1 VSRSNEHQSGQ
12 YPSVDLTALIYDGIN
27 ESPPWQSLV
36 NQVRRQLGAKGVFVT
51 LHHSPRLMGDVHVSA
66 VAPGDTVD
74 WVEVERV
81 CRAYLAGEAT
91 LYSAQQ
97 AGSEGSLIA
106 SSDFLGPEGL
116 AYIRS
121 LGIKGTFRARFSD
134 PAGVMSCWVD
144 IVLGTGNTS
153 ARFERQAKE
162 LLEQVLPHLER
173 ALGLYV
179 QLQQCM
185 LERSI
190 FENSLD
196 HMHLG
201 CILLDDEA
209 RIISLNRAAL
219 RVIEGY
225 DRVRITDR
233 LVFTDPLTQSELK
246 HALEC
251 ALQARRQAACLE
263 SDSGKSLLSVS
274 SPGQGFLGVLVAP
287 TVLEPTFQG
296 RRVPSVIVYI
306 AEFGGL
312 WVGEMSDADK
322 ACAAI
327 SQLFGLTPQEGRLA
341 MQLAAG
347 CSLADAAERLQVAV
361 SAARNYS
368 KNIYAK
374 LGIRGQSDLI
384 RLVFRSFPL
393 LQ

>member
-1 VSRSNEHQSGQ
+1 MSGTAVGG
-12 YPSVDLTALIYDGIN
+12 SDRLLDLTALIYEGIN

-36 NQVRRQLGAKGVFVT
+36 DRVRQLLEAKAVFIT
-51 LHHSPRLMGDVHVSA
+51 LHHSPTLMGDVHVSA
-66 VAPGDTVD
+66 VAPDDRVD
-74 WVEVERV
+74 WLEVERV
-81 CRAYLAGEAT
+81 CRTYLDGEQT
-91 LYSAQQ
+91 LYSEQQ
-97 AGSEGSLIA
+97 IKGAGLRSEST
-106 SSDFLGPEGL
+106 FLGDEGL
-116 AYIRS
+116 AYVRS
-121 LGIKGTFRARFSD
+121 LGIQGAFRAGFSD
-134 PAGVMSCWVD
+134 PDGVMSCWLDVVKGVD
-144 IVLGTGNTS
+144 NSS
-153 ARFERQAKE
+153 ARFEQQTAE
-162 LLEQVLPHLER
+162 LFDHLLPHLTR

-190 FENSLD
+190 FESSLD

-201 CILLDDEA
+201 CVLLDDEA
-209 RIISLNRAAL
+209 RIISLNRAAAE
-219 RVIEGY
+219 IIDGY
-225 DRVRITDR
+225 DAVRISDR
-233 LVFTDPLTQSELK
+233 LLFREAAAQSELMRAVER
-246 HALEC
+246 ALLARARC
-251 ALQARRQAACLE
+251 LPQA
-263 SDSGKSLLSVS
+263 SGSGKSLLNLN

-347 CSLADAAERLQVAV
+347 CSLADAAEKLQVAV

-374 LGIRGQSDLI
+374 LGIRGQGDLI

>member
-1 VSRSNEHQSGQ
+1 MSGSNGHQPVSR
-12 YPSVDLTALIYDGIN
+12 PLVDLTALIYDGIN
-27 ESPPWQSLV
+27 ESPPWHSLV
-36 NQVRRQLGAKGVFVT
+36 DQVRRQLDAKGVFVT
-51 LHHSPRLMGDVHVSA
+51 LHHSPKLMGDVHVSA
-66 VAPGDTVD
+66 LAPDDTVD

-81 CRAYLAGEAT
+81 CRAYLDGEAT

-97 AGSEGSLIA
+97 AESGGSLIA
-106 SSDFLGPEGL
+106 ASDFLGPEGL

-121 LGIKGTFRARFSD
+121 LGIQGTFRARFSD

-144 IVLGTGNTS
+144 IVMGAGNTN
-153 ARFERQAKE
+153 AGFQRQAAA
-162 LLEQVLPHLER
+162 LLEQILPHLSR

-185 LERSI
+185 RERSI
-190 FENSLD
+190 FESSLD
-196 HMHLG
+196 YMHLG
-201 CILLDDEA
+201 CVLLDDEA
-209 RIISLNRAAL
+209 RVISLNRAAL
-219 RVIEGY
+219 RIIEGY
-225 DRVRITDR
+225 DRVRISDR
-233 LVFTDPLTQSELK
+233 LVFTDPLAQAELR
-246 HALEC
+246 HALER
-251 ALQARRQAACLE
+251 ALLARRQAVGRE
-263 SDSGKSLLSVS
+263 SDSGKSLLNIS

-296 RRVPSVIVYI
+296 SRVPSVIVYI

-327 SQLFGLTPQEGRLA
+327 SQLFGLTPQESRLA

-347 CSLADAAERLQVAV
+347 CSLADAADRLQVAV

>member
-1 VSRSNEHQSGQ
+1 MSGTAVGG
-12 YPSVDLTALIYDGIN
+12 SERLLDLTALIYEGIN

-36 NQVRRQLGAKGVFVT
+36 DRVRQLLGAKAVFIT
-51 LHHSPRLMGDVHVSA
+51 LHHSPKLMGDVHVSA
-66 VAPGDTVD
+66 VAPDDTID
-74 WVEVERV
+74 WLEVERV
-81 CRAYLAGEAT
+81 CRTYLDGEQT
-91 LYSAQQ
+91 LYPEQQ
-97 AGSEGSLIA
+97 IKGAWLASEPA
-106 SSDFLGPEGL
+106 FLGDEGL

-121 LGIKGTFRARFSD
+121 LGIQGAFRAGFSD
-134 PAGVMSCWVD
+134 PDGVMSCWLDVVKGAD
-144 IVLGTGNTS
+144 NSSVL
-153 ARFERQAKE
+153 FEQQTAE
-162 LLEQVLPHLER
+162 LFEQLLPHLAR

-179 QLQQCM
+179 RLQQCM

-190 FENSLD
+190 FESSLN

-201 CILLDDEA
+201 CVLLDDEA
-209 RIISLNRAAL
+209 RVISLNRAAAE
-219 RVIEGY
+219 IINGY
-225 DRVRITDR
+225 DAVRISDR
-233 LVFTDPLTQSELK
+233 LLFREAAAQSELMRAVER
-246 HALEC
+246 AL
-251 ALQARRQAACLE
+251 LARTRAPTVG
-263 SDSGKSLLSVS
+263 SGKSLLNLN

-296 RRVPSVIVYI
+296 KRVPSIIVYI

-347 CSLADAAERLQVAV
+347 CSLADAADKLQVAV

-374 LGIRGQSDLI
+374 LGIRGQSDLV